1 MVDIVYGLDPLVYG
15 EGGLADYPAI
25 PDDALVDGNGDVIG
39 VTSADFSEDH
49 SCYAQKT
56 NLTAEAQAQLL
67 YQFRE
72 CPRILGL
79 ISSTTNDV
87 QELENVFADLKLAF
101 QLDYAAGA
109 QLLEVAK
116 TVGIFSAGQMNDA
129 DFLLYIKAKILAD
142 MSSGHGDDFIEAFRI
157 LIPGLT
163 TTFSLD
169 EGPGEKAITCEM
181 GGTMFVSTITQ
192 RNIFEILRRI
202 VAGGVALWYKFF
214 LQTNNSTVFK
224 CAPALGAVTISA
236 TQGLANAAQTTGGH
250 LSGVYGPNHL

>member
-1 MVDIVYGLDPLVYG
+1 MVDIVYELDPLVYG

-25 PDDALVDGNGDVIG
+25 PDDALVDGNGYVIG
-39 VTSADFSEDH
+39 VTSADFSGDH

-56 NLTAEAQAQLL
+56 NITAEAQAQLL

-72 CPRILGL
+72 CPRILGF

-87 QELENVFADLKLAF
+87 QEIEDVFADLKLAF

-157 LIPGLT
+157 MIPALT
-163 TTFSLD
+163 TVFTMT
-169 EGPGEKAITCEM
+169 EGPGEKEVFCEM
-181 GGTMFVSTITQ
+181 SGLYPITTITNWNVYQ
-192 RNIFEILRRI
+192 ILKKI
-202 VAGGVALWYKFF
+202 VGAGIAFWYQYIDRDESDVFTFSVGPAETVDSAKGFGNVAE
-214 LQTNNSTVFK
+214 
-224 CAPALGAVTISA
+224 
-236 TQGLANAAQTTGGH
+236 TTGGYMA
-250 LSGVYGPNHL
+250 GVYGRNHL